1 MRIRNDIR
9 KRANRLFFIKVTINI
24 LLIIIGAVCI
34 TLFLRNMQHRTSL
47 SRQWQNS
54 QLALKQVTS
63 SLNQNSQTA
72 EDLSSLFHDGN
83 QDMLDDLQTILS
95 NGGFDQLDSSTES
108 DALPFSVIS
117 RNELTR
123 ITFSCCC
130 RTGVYMSRLPPRILK
145 RHLPISGSCL
155 RTPATDS

>member
-9 KRANRLFFIKVTINI
+9 KRANRLFFIKVTINT
-24 LLIIIGAVCI
+24 LLIIVGAVCI

-95 NGGFDQLDSSTES
+95 NGGFDQLDSSSES
-108 DALPFSVIS
+108 ERSAIFSDLAE
-117 RNELTR
+117 R
-123 ITFSCCC
+123 
-130 RTGVYMSRLPPRILK
+130 
-145 RHLPISGSCL
+145 
-155 RTPATDS
+155 AD

>member
-9 KRANRLFFIKVTINI
+9 KRANRLFFIKVTINT

-95 NGGFDQLDSSTES
+95 TGRACICLAFPRGFSEGTYR
-108 DALPFSVIS
+108 S
-117 RNELTR
+117 RAHV
-123 ITFSCCC
+123 C
-130 RTGVYMSRLPPRILK
+130 GHPRQTHE
-145 RHLPISGSCL
+145 RHK
-155 RTPATDS
+155 D